1 MKSATVWFRISAV
14 ILLLFAVG
22 HTLGFLTFKPPT
34 EQGMAVREAMTN
46 VHFQVGGKIF
56 SYGGFYRGFG
66 LSATISM
73 LFEGFLCWFL
83 GGLARR
89 HPREIAPI
97 GWALVVQQIAGM
109 VLSLLY
115 FGVPAIFLSAV
126 LTVCIVAATL
136 LAAHGGKAATNTEP
150 KTTKGRP

>member
-1 MKSATVWFRISAV
+1 MKSATLWFRISAV

-22 HTLGFLTFKPPT
+22 HTFGFLTFKPPT

-66 LSATISM
+66 ISATIGM
-73 LFEGFLCWFL
+73 LFEGFICWFL
-83 GGLARR
+83 GGLAR
-89 HPREIAPI
+89 HSPKEVAPI

-109 VLSLLY
+109 VLALMY
-115 FGVPAIFLSAV
+115 FGVPPTIFSAV
-126 LTVCIVAATL
+126 LTVCIVAATI
-136 LAAHGGKAATNTEP
+136 LAAKNSKTAANA
-150 KTTKGRP
+150 

>member
-1 MKSATVWFRISAV
+1 MKSATLWFRISAV

-22 HTLGFLTFKPPT
+22 HTFGFLTFKPPT

-66 LSATISM
+66 ISATIGM
-73 LFEGFLCWFL
+73 LFEGFICWFL

-89 HPREIAPI
+89 SPKEVAPI

-109 VLSLLY
+109 VLALMY
-115 FGVPAIFLSAV
+115 FGVPPTIFSAV
-126 LTVCIVAATL
+126 LTVCFVAATI
-136 LAAHGGKAATNTEP
+136 LAAKNSKTAANA
-150 KTTKGRP
+150 

>member
-1 MKSATVWFRISAV
+1 MKSATVWFPISAV

-66 LSATISM
+66 LSATVSM
-73 LFEGFLCWFL
+73 LFESFLCWFL
-83 GGLARR
+83 GNLARR
-89 HPREIAPI
+89 HPREVVAV

-115 FGVPAIFLSAV
+115 FGVPPTVFSAV
-126 LTVCIVAATL
+126 LTACIVVATS
-136 LAAHGGKAATNTEP
+136 LAARSSKASP
-150 KTTKGRP
+150 QQ

>member
-14 ILLLFAVG
+14 MLLLFALG
-22 HTLGFLTFKPPT
+22 HTFGFLTFKPPT

-66 LSATISM
+66 LSATVSM
-73 LFEGFLCWFL
+73 IFECFLCWFL
-83 GGLARR
+83 GSLARR

-97 GWALVVQQIAGM
+97 GWALVVQQVAGM

-115 FGVPAIFLSAV
+115 FGVPPIVLSAV
-126 LTVCIVAATL
+126 LTACIVVATL
-136 LAAHGGKAATNTEP
+136 LAASNS
-150 KTTKGRP
+150 KTSTQS

>member
-1 MKSATVWFRISAV
+1 MKSATLWFRISAV

-22 HTLGFLTFKPPT
+22 HTFGFLSFKPPT

-46 VHFQVGGKIF
+46 VHFEVGGKIF

-73 LFEGFLCWFL
+73 LFEAFVCWFL

-89 HPREIAPI
+89 NPREVTAI

-109 VLSLLY
+109 VLSVMY
-115 FGVPAIFLSAV
+115 FGMPPTVFSAV
-126 LTVCIVAATL
+126 LTVCIIAATW
-136 LAAHGGKAATNTEP
+136 LASGKKAEAA
-150 KTTKGRP
+150 

>member
-66 LSATISM
+66 LSATVSM
-73 LFEGFLCWFL
+73 LFESFLCWFL
-83 GGLARR
+83 GSLARR
-89 HPREIAPI
+89 HPREVEPI
-97 GWALVVQQIAGM
+97 GWALVVQQVAGM
-109 VLSLLY
+109 VLALLY
-115 FGVPAIFLSAV
+115 FGVPPIIFSAV
-126 LTVCIVAATL
+126 LTACIVVATL
-136 LAAHGGKAATNTEP
+136 LATRSSKASIQS
-150 KTTKGRP
+150 

>member
-14 ILLLFAVG
+14 MLLLFALG
-22 HTLGFLTFKPPT
+22 HTFGFLTFKPPT

-66 LSATISM
+66 LSATVSM
-73 LFEGFLCWFL
+73 IFECFLCWFL
-83 GGLARR
+83 GSLARR

-97 GWALVVQQIAGM
+97 GWALVVQQVAGM

-115 FGVPAIFLSAV
+115 FGVPPIVLSAV
-126 LTVCIVAATL
+126 LTACIVVATL
-136 LAAHGGKAATNTEP
+136 LAASSS
-150 KTTKGRP
+150 KTSTQS

>member
-1 MKSATVWFRISAV
+1 MKSATVWFRISAAL
-14 ILLLFAVG
+14 LLLFAVG

-66 LSATISM
+66 LSATVSM
-73 LFEGFLCWFL
+73 IFECFLCWFL

-89 HPREIAPI
+89 HPREIAPV
-97 GWALVVQQIAGM
+97 GWALVVQQIAGIGLALM
-109 VLSLLY
+109 Y
-115 FGVPAIFLSAV
+115 FGLAPIVLSAV
-126 LTVCIVAATL
+126 LTACIVVATL
-136 LAAHGGKAATNTEP
+136 LAASSGKTSTQS
-150 KTTKGRP
+150 

>member
-14 ILLLFAVG
+14 ILLLFAAG
-22 HTLGFLTFKPPT
+22 HTFGFLTFKPPT
-34 EQGMAVREAMTN
+34 EQGMAVREAMTT

-66 LSATISM
+66 LSATVSM
-73 LFEGFLCWFL
+73 IFECFLCWFL
-83 GGLARR
+83 GSLARQ

-97 GWALVVQQIAGM
+97 GWALVVQQVAGM

-115 FGVPAIFLSAV
+115 FGVPPIVLSAV
-126 LTVCIVAATL
+126 LTACIVVATL
-136 LAAHGGKAATNTEP
+136 LAASSS
-150 KTTKGRP
+150 KTSTQS

>member
-66 LSATISM
+66 LSATVSM
-73 LFEGFLCWFL
+73 LFEGFICRFL
-83 GGLARR
+83 GSLARR
-89 HPREIAPI
+89 HPREVVAI
-97 GWALVVQQIAGM
+97 GWALIVQQIAGM
-109 VLSLLY
+109 VLALMY
-115 FGVPAIFLSAV
+115 FGVPPTIFSAV
-126 LTVCIVAATL
+126 LTVCILMATA
-136 LAAHGGKAATNTEP
+136 LASRSGKASMQS
-150 KTTKGRP
+150 

>member
-1 MKSATVWFRISAV
+1 MKSATVWFRISA
-14 ILLLFAVG
+14 ILLLLFAAG
-22 HTLGFLTFKPPT
+22 HTFGFLTFKPPT

-46 VHFQVGGKIF
+46 VHFQVDGKIF

-89 HPREIAPI
+89 HPRETIAI

-109 VLSLLY
+109 VLALMY
-115 FGVPAIFLSAV
+115 FGVPPIILSVLLSA
-126 LTVCIVAATL
+126 CIVIATL
-136 LAAHGGKAATNTEP
+136 LASRSGKAPIES
-150 KTTKGRP
+150 

>member
-1 MKSATVWFRISAV
+1 MKSATVWFRISA
-14 ILLLFAVG
+14 ILLLLFAVG

-46 VHFQVGGKIF
+46 VHFQVDGKIF

-66 LSATISM
+66 LSATVAM
-73 LFEGFLCWFL
+73 LFEGYICWFL

-89 HPREIAPI
+89 HPQETIAI

-109 VLSLLY
+109 VLALMY
-115 FGVPAIFLSAV
+115 FGVPPIVLSAI
-126 LTVCIVAATL
+126 LTACIVIATL
-136 LAAHGGKAATNTEP
+136 LASRSGKAPMES
-150 KTTKGRP
+150 

>member
-22 HTLGFLTFKPPT
+22 HTFGFLTFKPPT

-66 LSATISM
+66 ISATIGM
-73 LFEGFLCWFL
+73 LFEGFICWFL

-89 HPREIAPI
+89 SPKEVAPI

-109 VLSLLY
+109 VLALMY
-115 FGVPAIFLSAV
+115 FGVPPTIFSAV
-126 LTVCIVAATL
+126 LTVCIVAATI
-136 LAAHGGKAATNTEP
+136 LAAKNSKTAANA
-150 KTTKGRP
+150 